1 MELNYNRKDIFCQI
15 STSNLPRRITSS
27 RFFYFFL
34 ANIGDF
40 SNLRYW
46 QYSFKI
52 SYKFFFFLF
61 NTFFITFFLNIVF
74 NMASK
79 IILPYVPLVI
89 VLNTKS
95 DAVVIT
101 ILKPPWLRVLTQQNL
116 LVHRRFCLILSIFA
130 LTCSFLVF

>member
-1 MELNYNRKDIFCQI
+1 MYFKSPYLFYTIHQICQEE
-15 STSNLPRRITSS
+15 SHHQD
-27 RFFYFFL
+27 FFNFFL

-46 QYSFKI
+46 QCSFKI
-52 SYKFFFFLF
+52 PYKFFFFLF
-61 NTFFITFFLNIVF
+61 NTFFVTFFLNIVF

-116 LVHRRFCLILSIFA
+116 LVYRRFCLYL
-130 LTCSFLVF
+130 L